1 MTPPEGPDQSAELEV
16 PLSGGRLTAGV
27 VRVGD
32 TVRRPTGP
40 HSPFVHRLLRHLE
53 AIGFEAAPR
62 LLGADEQGREVL
74 SFIAGWV
81 PPNLNHFRDDTLAA
95 AVRLLRRLHD
105 ATAGSE
111 LAGER
116 EVVCHNDPS
125 PCNYVFVD
133 GRPVAFI
140 DFDHAAPGER
150 LRDVAY
156 AGWLWTISA
165 DDGPPLPEQARRL
178 RLMADAYG
186 LPDTSVLLEAV
197 LLRQDENLAD
207 ALARSRSADP
217 AVADYGYASATWQR
231 EQMAWLREHV
241 DTFRA
246 ALAASAS
253 GAAD

>member
-1 MTPPEGPDQSAELEV
+1 MTPPECLDQSAELEV

-27 VRVGD
+27 VRVGH

-53 AIGFEAAPR
+53 AVGFEVAPR
-62 LLGADEQGREVL
+62 LLGVDEQGREVL

-81 PPNLNHFRDDTLAA
+81 PPNLDHFPDETVAA
-95 AVRLLRRLHD
+95 AVRLLCRLHD

-111 LAGER
+111 LAGGE
-116 EVVCHNDPS
+116 EVVCHNDRS
-125 PCNYVFVD
+125 PCNLVFVD

-140 DFDHAAPGER
+140 DFDHAAPGDR

-165 DDGPPLPEQARRL
+165 DDGPSLSEQARRL

-186 LPDTSVLLEAV
+186 LPDTSVLLDAV
-197 LLRQDENLAD
+197 LRRQEENLAD

-217 AVADYGYASATWQR
+217 AVAEYGRASATWQR
-231 EQMAWLREHV
+231 EQMAWLREHT
-241 DTFRA
+241 DAFRA
-246 ALAASAS
+246 ALATGASRP
-253 GAAD
+253 AD